1 MPLVGGDD
9 VGGNDSPADVAD
21 HCESGGEEASDGE
34 GSHGEFSGGE
44 DSDGEGS
51 DDEGSNNEGSNNE
64 GSNNEGSNNEGSGA
78 SDEGSHGEFS
88 GGEGSDDE
96 GSDGASPSDSQ
107 KTLVLPGR
115 PLTQQSR
122 VRKAVQELGAFIHA
136 VNTCQG
142 FHVSFFKSSGPFK
155 VPKQCSFLCDNCRF
169 D

>member
-21 HCESGGEEASDGE
+21 HCESGGEEASDG
-34 GSHGEFSGGE
+34 
-44 DSDGEGS
+44 
-51 DDEGSNNEGSNNE
+51 
-64 GSNNEGSNNEGSGA
+64 
-78 SDEGSHGEFS
+78 EGSHGEFS